1 MESGNGKKKADV
13 VLSVN
18 VNLSA
23 VDGSG
28 EKERRQVEGWFGKAV
43 ESLKVVDYGL
53 FGNVE

>member
-1 MESGNGKKKADV
+1 MEGEDGKKKADV

-18 VNLSA
+18 VNISA
-23 VDGSG
+23 ADGSG
-28 EKERRQVEGWFGKAV
+28 EKEREQVEGWFGNAV